1 MKIVQI
7 NATCGIGSTG
17 KIAVEISKL
26 LNAEGI
32 ENYILCGSKT
42 SGFETGISCSTV
54 KYIKIQ
60 ALKSRILGNYGFNS
74 IRATKRI
81 INQLKRINPD
91 IVHLHNIHGHDCNL
105 EMLFEYFKKTKIK
118 LVWTFHDCWAFTGY
132 CTYYTLS
139 KCEKWRTE
147 CYNCEKS
154 KDYSFFFDRSK
165 TLFNRKKKIFSN
177 LPLTIVTPSSWLAKE
192 VKGSFLKEYP
202 TRVINNGID
211 HSVYKKRECDFREKN
226 NISKDM
232 KIILGVAF
240 LWEQRKGLDVFV
252 ELSRRLDKNKYKIV
266 LVGFVGEGDVNV
278 PENVLL
284 ISKSQTGEELSG
296 IYSSADVFV
305 NPTREENFP
314 TVNIESLSCGTP
326 VVTFK
331 TGGSPEI
338 INENCGI
345 AVDCEDVDSLEKAII
360 KVCEEEIF
368 SEADCIG
375 RGREFNA
382 EINFKKYVELYK
394 EVLDERSST
403 N

>member
-1 MKIVQI
+1 MKVVQI

-42 SGFETGISCSTV
+42 SGFETGISCSTT

-60 ALKSRILGNYGFNS
+60 AIKSRIWGNYGFNS
-74 IRATKRI
+74 KSATKRI
-81 INQLKRINPD
+81 ISHIERINPD

-105 EMLFEYFKKTKIK
+105 DMLFEYFRKKKIK

-132 CTYYTLS
+132 CTYYTLE
-139 KCEKWRTE
+139 KCDKWKTKCFDCKQRK
-147 CYNCEKS
+147 NFS
-154 KDYSFFFDRSK
+154 WFFDRSQK
-165 TLFNRKKKIFSN
+165 LYERKKKLFSN
-177 LPLTIVTPSSWLAKE
+177 LDLTIVTPSSWLSSE
-192 VKGSFLKEYP
+192 VKDSFLRGYP

-211 HSVYKKRECDFREKN
+211 LSVYQKRECDFREKN
-226 NISKDM
+226 NIPKDA

-240 LWEQRKGLDVFV
+240 LWERRKGFDVFV
-252 ELSRRLDKNKYKIV
+252 ELARRLDKNKYKIV
-266 LVGFVGEGDVNV
+266 LIGFPIESDMCI
-278 PENVLL
+278 PENVLF
-284 ISKSQTGEELSG
+284 ISESQTGEGLAG

-314 TVNIESLSCGTP
+314 TVNMEALSCGTP
-326 VVTFK
+326 VITFK

-338 INENCGI
+338 INEKCGI
-345 AVDCEDVDSLEKAII
+345 VVECDDVDALEKAII
-360 KVCEEEIF
+360 KACEEHPF
-368 SEADCIG
+368 SEDDCIG
-375 RGREFNA
+375 RGREFDA
-382 EINFKKYVELYK
+382 KINFKKYVELYK
-394 EVLDERSST
+394 EGLDERAST